1 METRSKRRW
10 SAVTV
15 LFAVTAVL
23 LSLGLWTRSTDQ
35 PTSIFTDTTRTTG
48 VTSTS
53 GVAQQALRQ
62 PASLTSSK
70 MSISAPAVAVPLV
83 IEIPSIDVKS
93 PVLAVGMTKAH
104 AMAAPEGGANSPYW
118 ADTFWYR
125 GSSVPGAV
133 GTATIAGHIDDA
145 YGRYAVFGRLSSLVR
160 GDRINIG
167 NTKTGLRETF
177 VVTATH
183 MYTLAQTTTRPVLNL
198 MYGSG
203 PPRGLG
209 PLPSRDGR
217 AHLSLI
223 TCAGT
228 WDNAVHS
235 HNERLV
241 VSAVRIR

>member
-1 METRSKRRW
+1 MDTRSKRRW
-10 SAVTV
+10 AAVTV

-23 LSLGLWTRSTDQ
+23 LGLGLWTRSTNQ
-35 PTSIFTDTTRTTG
+35 PGSIYTDTTRTTHL
-48 VTSTS
+48 TSTT
-53 GVAQQALRQ
+53 GVVKQALPQ
-62 PASLTSSK
+62 PAALTSSK
-70 MSISAPAVAVPLV
+70 MSLAAPAVAVPLV
-83 IEIPSIDVKS
+83 IEIPRIDVKS
-93 PVLAVGMTKAH
+93 HVLAVGMTKAR

-125 GSSVPGAV
+125 GDSVPGAV

-145 YGRYAVFGRLSSLVR
+145 YGRYAVFGRLSGLVR
-160 GDRINIG
+160 GDRIFIR
-167 NTKTGLRETF
+167 NTRTGRRETF

-183 MYTLAQTTTRPVLNL
+183 MYTLAQTKTRAVLNL

-235 HNERLV
+235 HDERLI

>member
-1 METRSKRRW
+1 MDTRSKRRW
-10 SAVTV
+10 TAVTV

-23 LSLGLWTRSTDQ
+23 LSIGLWSHSNSRPS
-35 PTSIFTDTTRTTG
+35 SIYSDTTRPTG
-48 VTSTS
+48 VTSVT
-53 GVAQQALRQ
+53 GVAKRALSQ
-62 PASLTSSK
+62 PAPLTSSK
-70 MSISAPAVAVPLV
+70 LSISARAVAVPLV
-83 IEIPSIDVKS
+83 IEIPRIEVTSH
-93 PVLAVGMTKAH
+93 VLAVGMTKAH

-125 GSSVPGAV
+125 GGSVPGAV

-160 GDRINIG
+160 GDRIFIR
-167 NTKTGLRETF
+167 NTKTGQRETF

-183 MYTLAQTTTRPVLNL
+183 AYTLAQTTTRPVLDL

-228 WDNAVHS
+228 WDSVIHS